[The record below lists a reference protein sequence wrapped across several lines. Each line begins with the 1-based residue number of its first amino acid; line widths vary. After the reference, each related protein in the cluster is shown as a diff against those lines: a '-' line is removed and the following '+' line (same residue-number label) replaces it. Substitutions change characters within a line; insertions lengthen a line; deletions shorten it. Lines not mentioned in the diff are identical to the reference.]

1 MQRATLLLPAAARFG
16 RQGLNGIS
24 ARALGRADRITHE
37 SEGRRAQLLR
47 YFKLVP
53 NHWPIAA
60 LTRQADA
67 VADNAALSAWL
78 RADPA
83 YVQPDINGA
92 RLLACGDMLQLTEAD
107 SAALLPALKPLFGDI
122 GFPIDAPTPSR
133 WYLRVP
139 RESKLPVFTDPE
151 NALGDDLFDH
161 LAEGVDGRRWRALLS
176 EAQVVLHN
184 HPWNAERIEQGKLP
198 VNSLWF
204 WGGGVLPDAVQASQ
218 DAVYSNEDTIR
229 ALAYA
234 SQPSFPRGQDSG
246 GFDVLKKKSLS
257 SRLRRNDDPGA
268 ESTKGP
274 VAVNALTP
282 TFVTDTEN
290 ALFDLHNDRDLA
302 RFQHDWLQPAL
313 LAMQRR
319 ELHSL
324 HIDFADGNVF
334 SIEPSQRWRFWRKPL
349 TCLNR

>member
-16 RQGLNGIS
+16 KQGLNEVS
-24 ARALGRADRITHE
+24 ARTLGRADRITHDK
-37 SEGRRAQLLR
+37 EGRRAQLLR

-67 VADNAALSAWL
+67 VAEDAALSAWL

-122 GFPIDAPTPSR
+122 GFTIDAPTPSR

-139 RESKLPVFTDPE
+139 RESKLPAFTDPE
-151 NALGDDLFDH
+151 NALGDDLFEH
-161 LAEGVDGRRWRALLS
+161 LAEGADGRRWRALLS
-176 EAQVVLHN
+176 EAQVTLHT
-184 HPWNAERIEQGKLP
+184 HPWNGQRIAQGKLP

-204 WGGGVLPDAVQASQ
+204 WGGGVLPDAVQA
-218 DAVYSNEDTIR
+218 AHGTVYSNEETIR
-229 ALAYA
+229 ALARA
-234 SQPSFPRGQDSG
+234 SQPSLPPRPDSSDL
-246 GFDVLKKKSLS
+246 DVSKPLDSY
-257 SRLRRNDDPGA
+257 LRGNDDAGA
-268 ESTKGP
+268 ESTKGSDG
-274 VAVNALTP
+274 VNALTP
-282 TFVTDTEN
+282 TFVTGPEN
-290 ALFDLHNDRDLA
+290 ALFDLHTERDLA

-324 HIDFADGNVF
+324 RIDFADGKVF
-334 SIEPSQRWRFWRKPL
+334 VIEPSQRWRFWRKPL
-349 TCLNR
+349 TCLNP